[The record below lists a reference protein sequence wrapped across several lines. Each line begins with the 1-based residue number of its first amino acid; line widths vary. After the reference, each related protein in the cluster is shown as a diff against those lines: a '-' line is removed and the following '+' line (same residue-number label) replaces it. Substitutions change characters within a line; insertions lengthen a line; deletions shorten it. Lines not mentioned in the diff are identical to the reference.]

1 MTQSTAIP
9 SDERI
14 VDAMI
19 QLARAAK
26 SHRMIVAGSNSSE
39 IG

>member
-1 MTQSTAIP
+1 MTQSSPIP

-19 QLARAAK
+19 QLAR
-26 SHRMIVAGSNSSE
+26 RGE
-39 IG
+39 ITSYDRGGLQ